1 MQIAKR
7 TILLLALIAALLV
20 GGCGTAE
27 ETMVE
32 EEGGGEAALT
42 VSGAVDEE
50 LSLSMG
56 DLEGMESVEVEY
68 TGKDGETET
77 YTGVPVNDIL
87 AETGLSGDASAIV
100 FVASDGYE
108 AELSLA
114 DLEGCSDCVVAFDG
128 DELRMVLPGF
138 PGNVQVKGVVGIQV
152 K

>member
-1 MQIAKR
+1 MQITKR
-7 TILLLALIAALLV
+7 TILILALIAALLL
-20 GGCGTAE
+20 GGCSPAE
-27 ETMVE
+27 ETEVE
-32 EEGGGEAALT
+32 EGGGGEAALT

-56 DLEGMESVEVEY
+56 DLEGMETMGVDY
-68 TGKDGETET
+68 TDKDGETET

-87 AETGLSGDASAIV
+87 AEAGLSGDASAVV

-108 AELSLA
+108 AELPLA

-128 DELRMVLPGF
+128 GELRMVLPGF
-138 PGNVQVKGVVGIQV
+138 SGKVQVKGVVGIQV

>member
-1 MQIAKR
+1 MGIKKR
-7 TILLLALIAALLV
+7 TILIIGLVAILLLA
-20 GGCGTAE
+20 GCGPAE
-27 ETMVE
+27 EPAE
-32 EEGGGEAALT
+32 ERGGPIALT

-56 DLEGMESVEVEY
+56 DLEGMESVAVEY

-77 YTGVPVNDIL
+77 YTGVPVSVVL
-87 AETGLSGDASAIV
+87 AEAGLSGDASAVV

-108 AELSLA
+108 AELPLS
-114 DLEGCSDCVVAFDG
+114 DLKGCSDCVVAFDG

-138 PGNVQVKGVVGIQV
+138 SGKVQVKGVVEIQV

>member
-1 MQIAKR
+1 MSIKKR
-7 TILLLALIAALLV
+7 TILIIALVAALLLA
-20 GGCGTAE
+20 GCGPAE
-27 ETMVE
+27 EPA
-32 EEGGGEAALT
+32 EEGDGPTALT

-50 LSLSMG
+50 LSLAME
-56 DLEGMESVEVEY
+56 DLEGMETMDVEY

-77 YTGVPVNDIL
+77 FSGVPVNDLL
-87 AETGLSGDASAIV
+87 AEAGLSGDASAVV

-108 AELSLA
+108 AELPLS

-138 PGNVQVKGVVGIQV
+138 SGKVQVKGVVEIQV